1 VIEVSTIVDNRPF
14 RVLGVYGEFA
24 VVPAKWK
31 ICHFSTFASRKKTSR
46 AGNSASLLAEL
57 KPMRERVKP
66 RDISDMSA
74 LLQRDLNDARVAH
87 ELVPYLISNAAEIG
101 FFPAILC
108 ALLPTG
114 FLESS
119 DDHDHV
125 KLYPEPNQID
135 DKTTAF
141 SDCWKLELFPNKD
154 GALSALGQ
162 LWIDPSQTDIVV
174 LDGQHR
180 ANAFRFV
187 TDTFPEATKVE
198 SIYHAFYKN
207 AKSGVDFDAELPV
220 TVVWFQQVA
229 DEKVNPRIISR
240 RLFVDVNTNAKAVN
254 QSRNILLDD
263 VVPSSVFA
271 SIFYTEL
278 AKHSFSAKKLSLLH
292 GAFDCEND
300 QSRSAVSLFSPI
312 AVEYAFRLF
321 VLGRD
326 ECDGLDYTVRRD
338 RSKDHQNANR
348 IARFFEVLSA
358 ELQQQID
365 IASVLQSLH
374 SPMVRIGV
382 AQTASAYAYRLL
394 SEFNLF
400 RLQIEATTELEAAV
414 ASNEWGNTTRRTVWE
429 KVYCGGEGLFSSL
442 RSEIGGDG
450 VTQYVSGINEI
461 EEKFKGFRLGK
472 VAAEN
477 MQLQMVKD
485 AYSVVSSIAGI
496 AGLLMALSKFSES
509 SGWEFELEGK
519 KTTCVDQFISLLNK
533 TTSDKWLVIF
543 TEFKKGVV
551 GGLEPKYWTHIRNI
565 VLRVVENNSD
575 GKYDFFKSNPKL
587 SPDIRFVA
595 SSFDEALQSL
605 KATKAQ
611 DYVPTSKEIEN
622 LRKHSLSKLEK
633 CLERCG
639 LLSIVPKDYPWPE
652 GVASLEDLPIDVDAD
667 PDSNFVE
674 DEAIDQDQI

>member
-1 VIEVSTIVDNRPF
+1 MIVIEVSTIVDNRPF

-31 ICHFSTFASRKKTSR
+31 ICHFSTFASRKKSSR

-66 RDISDMSA
+66 KDISDMSA
-74 LLQRDLNDARVAH
+74 LLQRDLNDARVAN

-108 ALLPTG
+108 ALLPTR

-119 DDHDHV
+119 DDNEQV

-141 SDCWKLELFPNKD
+141 NDCWKLELFPNKD

-198 SIYHAFYKN
+198 SIYHAFYTN

-220 TVVWFQQVA
+220 TIVWFQQVA
-229 DEKVNPRIISR
+229 EEKVNPRIISR

-263 VVPSSVFA
+263 LMPSSVFA

-278 AKHSFSAKKLSLLH
+278 AKHSFSAKRLSLLH

-326 ECDGLDYTVRRD
+326 ECDGLDYKVQRD
-338 RSKDHQNANR
+338 WSKYHQNVNR
-348 IARFFEVLSA
+348 IRRFFEVLSA

-365 IASVLQSLH
+365 IPSVLQSLH
-374 SPMVRIGV
+374 DPIVRIGV
-382 AQTASAYAYRLL
+382 AQSACAYVYRLL
-394 SEFNLF
+394 SGFNLF

-414 ASNEWGNTTRRTVWE
+414 ASNEWGNTTRRAVWD

-450 VTQYVSGINEI
+450 VTQYVSGITEI

-472 VAAEN
+472 VAGN
-477 MQLQMVKD
+477 VQLQTVKD

-496 AGLLMALSKFSES
+496 AGLLMALSKASES
-509 SGWEFELEGK
+509 SGWEYEHEGK
-519 KTTCVDQFISLLNK
+519 KVICVDDFISLLNK
-533 TTSDKWLVIF
+533 TSSDKWLVIF

-551 GGLEPKYWTHIRNI
+551 GGLEPKDWTQIRNI
-565 VLRVVENNSD
+565 YLRVVENNSD
-575 GKYDFFKSNPKL
+575 GKYDFFKSKPNL
-587 SPDIRFVA
+587 SPDIRFV
-595 SSFDEALQSL
+595 STSFNEGLRSL
-605 KATKAQ
+605 KATHAQ
-611 DYVPTSKEIEN
+611 DYQPLPNEIED
-622 LRKHSLSKLEK
+622 LRRQS
-633 CLERCG
+633 
-639 LLSIVPKDYPWPE
+639 PWQ
-652 GVASLEDLPIDVDAD
+652 GW
-667 PDSNFVE
+667 SNV
-674 DEAIDQDQI
+674 